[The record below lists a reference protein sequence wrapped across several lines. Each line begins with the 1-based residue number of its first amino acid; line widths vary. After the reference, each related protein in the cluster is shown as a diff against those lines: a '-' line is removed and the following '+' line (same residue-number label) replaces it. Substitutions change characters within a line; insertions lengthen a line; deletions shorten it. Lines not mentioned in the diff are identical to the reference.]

1 MDIIHGLQRDYFNT
15 AMFMTIGIAI
25 IKIIIILVLAS
36 VVTRIASKAI
46 RNFFKMKARVPGKVN
61 EGREQTLI
69 KLCENI
75 VYYVIYFIA
84 IVTILGLFG
93 IQLGPILASAGVLGL
108 AIGFG
113 AQGLVKDVVT
123 GFFILFENQYGV
135 GDKVRMNGIEGI
147 VEELGLRTTKVKG
160 DNGEYFY
167 LSNSSITQVANLTYA
182 TEPEQEL
189 EKAAE

>member
-1 MDIIHGLQRDYFNT
+1 MDVFYSIQRDYVNT
-15 AMFMTIGIAI
+15 ATFMTIGMGIL
-25 IKIIIILVLAS
+25 KIIIILVLAS
-36 VVTRIASKAI
+36 IITRLASKGI

-93 IQLGPILASAGVLGL
+93 IELGPILASAGVLGL

-113 AQGLVKDVVT
+113 AQGLVKDIVT

-135 GDKVRMNGIEGI
+135 GDKVRINGIEGA
-147 VEELGLRTTKVKG
+147 VEELGLRTTKIKG

-182 TEPEQEL
+182 TEQE
-189 EKAAE
+189 EAAE

>member
-1 MDIIHGLQRDYFNT
+1 MEMIYGLQREYFNA
-15 AMFMTIGIAI
+15 AMWMAIGVAI
-25 IKIIIILVLAS
+25 IKIILILVLAS
-36 VVTRIASKAI
+36 IVTRIASKGI

-93 IQLGPILASAGVLGL
+93 IELGPILASAGVLGL

-135 GDKVRMNGIEGI
+135 GDRVRMNGVEGT
-147 VEELGLRTTKVKG
+147 VEELGLRTTTIKG

-167 LSNSSITQVANLTYA
+167 LSNSSITQVANITYA
-182 TEPEQEL
+182 TEV
-189 EKAAE
+189 EKVTE